1 MNRSQTCSRR
11 YQNYPC
17 FQGLTATQVGRV
29 IAVAEGRNVT
39 AGEKICVNGTPKDEM
54 FLLTAGELAILNGEG
69 MRVATI
75 NAVATVGELSVIAGQ
90 AHSATIA
97 VAQPGTLLT
106 IKKGIFQQMLDGE
119 PELKSAILQNVIQ
132 ILASRLMQENVRM
145 RDHVADKSSREL
157 QIKELQQKLTVVSGI
172 LADSGISGPDLETAI
187 KQKLSGGS
195 PRVLVV
201 DDDPAICSL
210 FKISLGSFEVMT
222 AANGKEA
229 LEFLQSE
236 TRGPGHHRHKN
247 ARDGWLHA
255 AHALA
260 QLEARTACAGNLG
273 LCRGRYGSG
282 LRLHR
287 LLAETILSRR
297 DCQFGFKISRK
308 LAPPG

>member
-1 MNRSQTCSRR
+1 MADEPIPDLLAALSKL
-11 YQNYPC
+11 PL
-17 FQGLTATQVGRV
+17 FQGLAATQVGRI

-145 RDHVADKSSREL
+145 RDHVADKSSREH
-157 QIKELQQKLTVVSGI
+157 QIKELQQKLTVVTGI
-172 LADSGISGPDLETAI
+172 LADRGISGPDLEAAI
-187 KQKLSGGS
+187 NKKLSGGS

-210 FKISLGSFEVMT
+210 FKISLRSFEVMT
-222 AANGKEA
+222 AENGKEA
-229 LEFLQSE
+229 LEFLQSQTVDLVITDIKMPE
-236 TRGPGHHRHKN
+236 M
-247 ARDGWLHA
+247 DGFTLLTHLRNLKPELPV
-255 AHALA
+255 LA
-260 QLEARTACAGNLG
+260 TSGYVEADMVQ
-273 LCRGRYGSG
+273 GSG
-282 LRLHR
+282 FTDFLPKPSSPEEIVNLVSKY
-287 LLAETILSRR
+287 LES
-297 DCQFGFKISRK
+297 
-308 LAPPG
+308 